1 MDIKSPITTHFGAC
15 PQDCPDTCS
24 MLFSVQDGKLIS
36 VTGNPDHPMTRG
48 GLCVKLKDFAEHHY
62 NPDRILYPMR
72 RVGPKGSGQFERI
85 TWDEALAEIKSRWTG
100 IISDYGAEAIMSYN
114 YLGHEGTLNGL
125 TVGDAFFNK
134 LGATVAEKTFCA
146 SGSSTGY
153 LMTVGPTGGVD
164 PLSFAHSKYIILW
177 AINTMTTN
185 LHHWPIIEE
194 ARANGAKV
202 VVIDPVATRTA
213 RSADWHIRPKPG
225 TDAALALGMMHV
237 IISEGL
243 VDEEWVASYTHGY
256 EELKA
261 HVLADYPVERCAGL
275 TGVPADV
282 IRQLAREYA
291 TTPGQVIRMGVAL
304 ERSRNGGQ
312 AIRAVA
318 CLSGLVGA
326 WRHPGGGLLEMPL
339 WEFPLRLDHIC
350 RPDYIK
356 PGTRVLNLTRI
367 GEILND
373 ETLSP
378 PLKSLMVYN
387 ANPMSQAP
395 EQNKIRQGLAREDL
409 FVVCSELFITDT
421 AKYAD
426 ILLPACMQAEQEE
439 VMFSWGH
446 FFFTYNHKVIE
457 APGEAVPNTE
467 LFRRLAR
474 TMDYE
479 GSDWYRTDE
488 EMIRDFIDW
497 DSPLMAGITL
507 ESLKANGYARLTI
520 GDVATR
526 TPHAEGKFPTPTG
539 KLEFL
544 TTQAD
549 AGNFVAPPWRSMYTE
564 MQPGEP
570 VDKLPTYHPP
580 YESAEVNPELAAKY
594 PLNIISPKSHG
605 FLNSQYAN
613 ESVQQL
619 RQGEQTVLIN
629 TEDAEALGIVH
640 GQMVRVS
647 NDRGEFV
654 GRAKVGD
661 EVIKGMVSASLGYWP
676 GLSLTGSAVNCISA
690 GRNANLGMAPTYSD
704 NRVKVEVAHLDNL
717 LPGDQLREAIAS

>member
-1 MDIKSPITTHFGAC
+1 MF
-15 PQDCPDTCS
+15 
-24 MLFSVQDGKLIS
+24 
-36 VTGNPDHPMTRG
+36 
-48 GLCVKLKDFAEHHY
+48 
-62 NPDRILYPMR
+62 
-72 RVGPKGSGQFERI
+72 
-85 TWDEALAEIKSRWTG
+85 
-100 IISDYGAEAIMSYN
+100 
-114 YLGHEGTLNGL
+114 
-125 TVGDAFFNK
+125 VGDAFFNK

-164 PLSFAHSKYIILW
+164 PMSFVHSKYIILW

-194 ARANGAKV
+194 ARRNGAKV
-202 VVIDPVATRTA
+202 VVIDPVSTRTA
-213 RSADWHIRPKPG
+213 RSADWHVKPKPG
-225 TDAALALGMMHV
+225 TDAALALGMMNV
-237 IISEGL
+237 IITEGL
-243 VDEEWVASYTHGY
+243 VDHDWVASYTHGY

-261 HVLADYPVERCAGL
+261 RVLSEYPVERCAKL
-275 TGVPADV
+275 TGVPV
-282 IRQLAREYA
+282 EIIQQLAREYA
-291 TTPGQVIRMGVAL
+291 TTPGQVIRLGVAL

-312 AIRAVA
+312 AIRAVS

-339 WEFPLRLDHIC
+339 WEFPLHYGDIC

-356 PGTRVLNLTRI
+356 PGTRVINLTRI
-367 GEILND
+367 GDVLND
-373 ETLSP
+373 KKLNP
-378 PLKSLMVYN
+378 QLKSLMVYN

-395 EQNKIRQGLAREDL
+395 EQNKIRQGLLREDL

-426 ILLPACMQAEQEE
+426 ILLPAAMQAEQEE
-439 VMFSWGH
+439 LMFSWGH
-446 FFFTYNHKVIE
+446 FYFTYNHKVIE
-457 APGEAVPNTE
+457 APGECVPNTE

-474 TMDYE
+474 TMSFTEDH
-479 GSDWYRTDE
+479 WYRSDE
-488 EMIRDFIDW
+488 QLIYDYVDW
-497 DSPLMAGITL
+497 SSPLMRGITL
-507 ESLKANGYARLTI
+507 DEMKAKGFARLNI

-526 TPHAEGKFPTPTG
+526 TPHAEGNFHTPTG

-549 AGNFVAPPWRSMYTE
+549 NGNFVAPPWRSMYTE

-570 VDKLPTYHPP
+570 VDKLPCYNPP
-580 YESAEVNPELAAKY
+580 FESRESDVALAARY

-613 ESVQQL
+613 ESIQQL
-619 RQGEQTVLIN
+619 RQGEQLVVMN
-629 TEDAEALGIVH
+629 VADALAYGIEN

-654 GRAKVGD
+654 GRAKVGED
-661 EVIKGMVSASLGYWP
+661 IIKGVISASLGYWP
-676 GLSLTGSAVNCISA
+676 GLSLSGSAVNCISSD
-690 GRNANLGMAPTYSD
+690 RNANMGMAPTYSD
-704 NRVKVEVAHLDNL
+704 NLVKVEPAFIDN
-717 LPGDQLREAIAS
+717 PSSIDERQRMTANA